1 MLPPREITVSQWADE
16 NRVLTG
22 GAAAERGQWRT
33 RPYQREPMD
42 VLSPSHPC
50 RQVVVLS
57 GAQILKTE
65 VLLNFIGFIA
75 DVDPGP
81 VLVVEPRTEDAKALS
96 KDRVAPMF
104 RAHAGTPWEDRAR
117 QVARFEQHDAAQG
130 SRQWRRADHADR
142 GDLALGAG
150 HAADPLCAAG

>member
-1 MLPPREITVSQWADE
+1 MTPLSIHEVGAAAMLPPRDILVSQWADE

-33 RPYQREPMD
+33 RSYQREPMD

-65 VLLNFIGFIA
+65 ILLNFIGRS
-75 DVDPGP
+75 
-81 VLVVEPRTEDAKALS
+81 EER
-96 KDRVAPMF
+96 RVGKE
-104 RAHAGTPWEDRAR
+104 RR
-117 QVARFEQHDAAQG
+117 
-130 SRQWRRADHADR
+130 SRWS
-142 GDLALGAG
+142 
-150 HAADPLCAAG
+150 PY

>member
-1 MLPPREITVSQWADE
+1 M
-16 NRVLTG
+16 
-22 GAAAERGQWRT
+22 
-33 RPYQREPMD
+33 
-42 VLSPSHPC
+42 
-50 RQVVVLS
+50 VVLS

-104 RAHAGTPWEDRAR
+104 RSTPALRGKIAPVKSRDSSNTTLHK
-117 QVARFEQHDAAQG
+117 V
-130 SRQWRRADHADR
+130 SRQRRRAHHADR
-142 GDLALGAG
+142 GDLALGPG